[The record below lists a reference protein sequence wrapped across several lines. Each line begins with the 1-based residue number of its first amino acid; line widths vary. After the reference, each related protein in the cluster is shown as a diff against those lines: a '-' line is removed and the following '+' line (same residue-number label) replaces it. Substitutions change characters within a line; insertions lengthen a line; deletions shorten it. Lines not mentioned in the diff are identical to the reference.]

1 MLSTKA
7 VSFPDSLSVL
17 KSIKTLNSGNELAI
31 SSPLELRILPRVGK
45 IGTLSFFC
53 FAATSN
59 Q

>member
-7 VSFPDSLSVL
+7 VSLPASLRVL
-17 KSIKTLNSGNELAI
+17 KSMYILNSGKELAI
-31 SSPLELRILPRVGK
+31 SSPSELKILPRVGK